1 MGRKCRAETISKRSQ
16 ALLYVTQTTS
26 LSTSLTHAGVCR
38 DEKSARDECF
48 LFSDKGGE
56 TECIDKIDAYKK
68 CMAGFG
74 FKI

>member
-1 MGRKCRAETISKRSQ
+1 MTNIKVVPAS
-16 ALLYVTQTTS
+16 APTS
-26 LSTSLTHAGVCR
+26 PAPENVVVQQSPSGPKPCCVCK
-38 DEKSARDECF
+38 DEKAARDECF

-56 TECIDKIDAYKK
+56 VECVDKIDAYKK